1 MKIAINCSIC
11 QPKGGGITEYIVN
24 LTRELEKLDHENE
37 YVLYVLQD
45 LYDFCLTKLPSRFRI
60 KKIPYNNTLTQI
72 IKRSLF
78 SQSFWYK
85 EEKEE
90 GFDIFHSPFFYAP
103 KMRKAKVIITVH
115 DLRLYRFP
123 KTYGLLRYIYLQH
136 SVKETIR
143 RADRI
148 ISISQFTKDEIM
160 DTCHVEGSRIKVIH
174 EAINKESFAIGT
186 IETYELPSEYEYLR
200 KGRFLFSLGHIEP
213 RKNYIRLIK
222 AFRMLKEEK
231 DNEDLKLVIAGKPL
245 LDADSVLKMIEETDD
260 VVYLNYIPHELLLWL
275 YRNAT
280 LFVFPSFYEGFG
292 FPPLE
297 AASMGTVSAV
307 SNVSS
312 IPEVCGD
319 AAFYFNPYDVQEI
332 YRVIDG
338 ALSHPES
345 IKEREE
351 KLEEQLS
358 KFSWRK
364 NAQETIEIYK
374 SFCK

>member
-24 LTRELEKLDHENE
+24 LAREIERIDHDNE

-45 LYDFCLTKLPSRFRI
+45 LYDFCKTKLPSRFRL
-60 KKIPYNNTLTQI
+60 KKIPYNNTMIQK

-78 SQSFWYK
+78 SQHFWYQ

-90 GFDIFHSPFFYAP
+90 RFDIFHSPFFYAP
-103 KMRKAKVIITVH
+103 KMKRAKVVVTVH

-123 KTYGLLRYIYLQH
+123 RTYNLLRYIYLRH

-148 ISISQFTKDEIM
+148 ISISEFTKKEIV
-160 DTCHVEGSRIKVIH
+160 DTCHINEEKIKVIH
-174 EAINKESFAIGT
+174 EAINREFFNSIS
-186 IETYELPSEYEYLR
+186 IEDYRLPSELLQLQT
-200 KGRFLFSLGHIEP
+200 GRILFSLGHIEP
-213 RKNYIRLIK
+213 RKNYVRLIE
-222 AFRMLKEEK
+222 AFKLLKK
-231 DNEDLKLVIAGKPL
+231 KKGNEDLVLVIAGKPL
-245 LDADSVLKMIEETDD
+245 LDTKIVFKIINETDD
-260 VVYLNYIPHELLLWL
+260 VLYLNYIPHKLLLWL

-319 AAFYFNPYDVQEI
+319 TAFYFNPYDVQEI